1 MHMTRGMQQ
10 GIAIASAIVVVAIF
24 FIIGNPIDYLSS
36 LQSED
41 QSAATSLA
49 QGGLVAQDQVQG
61 SGEEAQ
67 LGDTV
72 YVNYVGRFENGT
84 VFDTSV
90 GKPPAP
96 GCEVGFC
103 FVLGTQDIISGWNM
117 GLQGMKVGGKR
128 LLIVPPE
135 LGYGSQAF
143 GPIPANSTL
152 IFEVELLK
160 VRKAQ

>member
-1 MHMTRGMQQ
+1 MQQ
-10 GIAIASAIVVVAIF
+10 GIAVATALVVVAVF
-24 FIIGNPIDYLSS
+24 FIMGNPIDYLSS

-49 QGGLVAQDQVQG
+49 QGGLVAQDQAQG
-61 SGEEAQ
+61 TGTEAQ

-72 YVNYVGRFENGT
+72 FVNYVGRFENGT

-96 GCEVGFC
+96 GCDVGYC
-103 FVLGTQDIISGWNM
+103 FVLGSQNIIQGWNM

-135 LGYGSQAF
+135 LGYGAGAY

>member
-1 MHMTRGMQQ
+1 MTRGMQQ
-10 GIAIASAIVVVAIF
+10 GIAVAIALVVVAAF

-36 LQSED
+36 LQTES
-41 QSAATSLA
+41 QSSLSA
-49 QGGLVAQDQVQG
+49 LPQGELVAQDHVQG

-67 LGDTV
+67 LGDTL
-72 YVNYVGRFENGT
+72 YVHYVGRLEDNGT

-96 GCEVGFC
+96 GCDVGFC
-103 FVLGTQDIISGWNM
+103 FVLGDPNMIAGWNS

-128 LLIVPPE
+128 LLIIPPSF
-135 LGYGSQAF
+135 GYGAQAY

-152 IFEVELLK
+152 IFEIELLK